1 MAFQRAAMGTK
12 AISKADNGLKTLRE
26 AAYGRIVDLLNTQA
40 LQPGQVVTQRELVE
54 RTGTS
59 LAAVREAIPRLEAEG
74 LMVTLRQRGLMI
86 PNVDVDFVRN
96 AYQLRSILELEALAK
111 APKNLPRET
120 VEGWERAHRDILE
133 RLRQAPSEDLAR
145 EAQGVDWAMHEQLIR
160 SLGNA
165 LIEEVYRVNAIKVRM
180 AAQKRLLVTP
190 FNGVRVMTEHLAV
203 IEALRDGRAEDA
215 ATAMRRHIANSM
227 QLALGGEV
235 D

>member
-1 MAFQRAAMGTK
+1 MP
-12 AISKADNGLKTLRE
+12 KADNGQKTLRE

-54 RTGTS
+54 RTDTS

-74 LMVTLRQRGLMI
+74 LMITLRQRGLMI
-86 PNVDVDFVRN
+86 PNVDVEFVRN
-96 AYQLRSILELEALAK
+96 AYQLRTILELAALAK
-111 APKNLPRET
+111 APKNLPRDT

-133 RLRQAPSEDLAR
+133 RLRQAPDQAQGEALAR
-145 EAQGVDWAMHEQLIR
+145 EAQAVDWAMHDELIR

-165 LIEEVYRVNAIKVRM
+165 LIEDVYRVNAIKVRM

-190 FNGVRVMTEHLAV
+190 YNGERVMAEHLAV

-215 ATAMRRHIANSM
+215 ADAMRRHIGNSM

>member
-1 MAFQRAAMGTK
+1 MPK
-12 AISKADNGLKTLRE
+12 AEKGQKTLRE
-26 AAYGRIVDLLNTQA
+26 AAYGRIVDLFNTQA

-74 LMVTLRQRGLMI
+74 LMITLRQRGLMI
-86 PNVDVDFVRN
+86 PNVDVEFVRN
-96 AYQLRSILELEALAK
+96 AYQLRTILELAALAK
-111 APKNLPRET
+111 APKNLPRDT

-133 RLRQAPSEDLAR
+133 RLRQAPDQAQGEALAR
-145 EAQGVDWAMHEQLIR
+145 EAQAVDWAMHDELIR

-190 FNGVRVMTEHLAV
+190 YNGERVMAEHLAI

-215 ATAMRRHIANSM
+215 ADAMRRHIGNSM